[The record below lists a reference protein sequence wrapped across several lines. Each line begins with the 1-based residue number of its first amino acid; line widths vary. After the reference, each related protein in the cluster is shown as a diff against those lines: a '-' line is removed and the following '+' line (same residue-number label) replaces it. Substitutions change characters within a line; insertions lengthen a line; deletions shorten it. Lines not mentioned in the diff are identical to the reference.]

1 MQHQDPA
8 AGEAAAPD
16 LQPGL
21 YRLVDGR
28 PRLVGNRCNAC
39 GRTHF
44 PRHSWCARCCS
55 GELTD
60 VPLSEHGS
68 IGAFSWIDRQPA
80 DAFIRAPY
88 MQAEVEY
95 PEGVS
100 AFSVIEAV
108 PGEIETGMAA
118 EVVLR
123 TYDTPDGPRRA
134 FAFRPVHSEEA
145 KQ

>member
-1 MQHQDPA
+1 MHQDDPA
-8 AGEAAAPD
+8 AGEAAPD
-16 LQPGL
+16 LQSGL

-39 GRTHF
+39 GRMHF
-44 PRHSWCARCCS
+44 PRHAWCARCCS
-55 GELTD
+55 GDLTD
-60 VPLSEHGS
+60 VPLAEHGR

-108 PGEIETGMAA
+108 PGDLEPGMPA

-123 TYDTPDGPRRA
+123 AYETPEGPRRA
-134 FAFRPVHSEEA
+134 FVFRPVATERG
-145 KQ
+145 QP